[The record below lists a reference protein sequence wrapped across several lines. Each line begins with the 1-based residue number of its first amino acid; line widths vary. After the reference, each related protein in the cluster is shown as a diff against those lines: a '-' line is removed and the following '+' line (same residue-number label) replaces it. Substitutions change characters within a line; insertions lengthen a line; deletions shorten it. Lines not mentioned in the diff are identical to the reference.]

1 MIRYYYIRLRFLVV
15 KNTMVK
21 YKCPEC
27 DVDVDVPDDALDG
40 EIVSCPDCGE
50 EFEVNIR
57 KNKKIE
63 LKKMITEREDW
74 GE

>member
-1 MIRYYYIRLRFLVV
+1 MD
-15 KNTMVK
+15 K

-27 DVDVDVPDDALDG
+27 DIDIVVPDDALDG

-50 EFEVNIR
+50 ELEVNIIN
-57 KNKKIE
+57 NKKIE